1 MRNSLILLLLYL
13 FLPLSV
19 SATEYYVATNGND
32 NNPGTLTQPW
42 ATWQKG
48 FNSISAGDI
57 LYIRGGTYS
66 PGGFADDN
74 MFCAVAV
81 DGKKG
86 TSTNMFNVFAYPG
99 ETPILDCRNL
109 TSASYERMG
118 VLLYNCDYWHL
129 SGLEITRCDQLST
142 GARYGGQGLM
152 LMNSNYNKIE
162 RTTAHHNGG
171 PGLGMRGNCEENLF
185 LNCDAYSNWDA
196 YSDLP
201 GDNADGFDVGFIT
214 YRAGNDRK
222 NYFDG
227 CRAWMNGDDGFDMYQ
242 MSGYH
247 GTYYFTNCWAWKQG
261 YRPDGV
267 TQGGNGCGFKYG
279 DDNAYSADAQI
290 RRSTHNCIAYA
301 NRTRGFSQETA
312 NDVMEFYNNISY
324 NNGLQGFSFVT
335 YNLADVL
342 RNNISYKN
350 GGDIFASNQ
359 IHDHN
364 SWDSNVTVSDADFL
378 SINGSELEGPR
389 KSDGSL
395 PDINFLHLAS
405 GSDLIDKGVNVG
417 ISFSGNAPDLGA
429 FEVQSGAPAPAPVYT
444 SSLIANASPSILEI
458 TYSLTLA
465 NIVPSV
471 SSFSVLVNSVARA
484 VNTVTIS
491 GTKVQLSLSSPIVYG
506 DIVTVSYTLPSANPL
521 QTSAGGQAVSIASQP
536 VTNNVN
542 TVIPAYVSS
551 AVANATPS
559 MLEITYNLTLANI
572 VPAASSFSVLVKS
585 VARTISTVAISGT
598 KVQLTLASPVVYG
611 DVITISYTKPSANPI
626 QTSAGGQAISVASQP
641 VTNNVNAVI
650 PAYVSSAVANATPSL
665 LEITYNLTLANIV
678 PAASSFSVLVN
689 SVARTISTVAISGTK
704 VQLTLASPVV
714 YGDVVTVSYTKPST
728 NPLQTSGGGQAIS
741 VASQPVTN
749 NVNAVI
755 PAYVSSAVANATPS
769 LLEITYN
776 LTLANIVP
784 ATTSFSVL
792 VNSVARTI
800 STVAISGVKVQLTL
814 ATPLVYGDA
823 VTVSYTKPS
832 SNPLQATS
840 GGQAVTIGAQKVI
853 NNVIGVSPV
862 YVSSAV
868 ANATPSLLEMT
879 YNLALANI
887 VPAATSFSVLVN
899 SAARTVVAVVIS
911 GTKVQLTLAS
921 PVVYGDIVTVS
932 YSRPSSN
939 ALQTTAG
946 GQAATISAQPV
957 TNSVNGINPG
967 YVSSVIANATPS
979 LLEITYNLA
988 LANIIPAAS
997 SFSVLVNSTARTI
1010 TTVVISGSKV
1020 QLTLSSPVV
1029 YGNIVTVAYTK
1040 PSANPLQTTS
1050 GGQALSISAQP
1061 VTNNVIG
1068 LIPVYVSSAVSN
1080 ATPTLL
1086 EMTYNQTLANI
1097 VPAASSFSVIVNS
1110 VSRTVNSVIIS
1121 GTRVQ
1126 LTLASR
1132 IVSGDIVTVSYV
1144 KPSATPIQT
1153 TSGGTAAAISNQPV
1167 INNCID
1173 IAPTATI
1180 TSPAVNSSFT
1190 SPANITITAS
1200 ASDADG
1206 SVSLVEFYNGS
1217 TRLGSASVAPY
1228 SFSWNNVASG
1238 NYSLTVIAT
1247 DNQNTKT
1254 TSSAVTISV
1263 TNSTHASN
1271 RHPIIRIFNP
1281 RKGIT
1286 YDNITT
1292 VEIDA
1297 DASDPD
1303 GTISKVE
1310 FYNGKTQLVELTSPP
1325 YSYTWK
1331 DVPAGSY
1338 SITAIATDNSG
1349 DTTLS
1354 SPVEFVVGGKVKYN
1368 ANSDIINLY
1377 PNPNNGHFSIDF
1389 INPLQNDKSEIIIT
1403 DMSGKQVYDG
1413 PVLKEEI
1420 TKQFDLSSAS
1430 AGIYVMMIRDKD
1442 ILVTKKFIKN
1452 SQ

>member
-32 NNPGTLTQPW
+32 NNPGTLALPW

-57 LYIRGGTYS
+57 LYIRGGTYT

-86 TSTNMFNVFAYPG
+86 TSANMFNVSAYPG
-99 ETPILDCRNL
+99 ENPVLDCRNL

-162 RTTAHHNGG
+162 RTSAHHNGG

-222 NYFDG
+222 NYFEG

-261 YRPDGV
+261 YTPDGV

-389 KSDGSL
+389 KADGSL

-417 ISFSGNAPDLGA
+417 ISYTGNAPDLGA
-429 FEVQSGAPAPAPVYT
+429 FEVQSGAPAPVPAYT
-444 SSLIANASPSILEI
+444 SSLIANASPSILEM

-471 SSFSVLVNSVARA
+471 SSFSVLVNSVART

-491 GTKVQLSLSSPIVYG
+491 GTKVQLALSNPVVYG
-506 DIVTVSYTLPSANPL
+506 DVVTVSYTKPSGNPI
-521 QTSAGGQAVSIASQP
+521 QTSAGGQAISVTSQP

-542 TVIPAYVSS
+542 AIIPAYVSS

-559 MLEITYNLTLANI
+559 LLELTYNLTLANI
-572 VPAASSFSVLVKS
+572 VPAASSFSVLVNS
-585 VARTISTVAISGT
+585 VARAVSTVALSGA

-611 DVITISYTKPSANPI
+611 DVVTVSYTKPSANPL
-626 QTSAGGQAISVASQP
+626 QTSGGGQAISIVTQP

-650 PAYVSSAVANATPSL
+650 PAYVSSAVANATPSTVV
-665 LEITYNLTLANIV
+665 ITYNLTLANIV

-689 SVARTISTVAISGTK
+689 SVARTVSTVAISGTI

-714 YGDVVTVSYTKPST
+714 FGDVVTVSYSK
-728 NPLQTSGGGQAIS
+728 
-741 VASQPVTN
+741 
-749 NVNAVI
+749 
-755 PAYVSSAVANATPS
+755 
-769 LLEITYN
+769 
-776 LTLANIVP
+776 
-784 ATTSFSVL
+784 
-792 VNSVARTI
+792 
-800 STVAISGVKVQLTL
+800 
-814 ATPLVYGDA
+814 
-823 VTVSYTKPS
+823 
-832 SNPLQATS
+832 
-840 GGQAVTIGAQKVI
+840 
-853 NNVIGVSPV
+853 
-862 YVSSAV
+862 
-868 ANATPSLLEMT
+868 
-879 YNLALANI
+879 
-887 VPAATSFSVLVN
+887 
-899 SAARTVVAVVIS
+899 
-911 GTKVQLTLAS
+911 
-921 PVVYGDIVTVS
+921 
-932 YSRPSSN
+932 PSSN

-957 TNSVNGINPG
+957 TNSVNGITPG
-967 YVSSVIANATPS
+967 YVSSAIANATPS
-979 LLEITYNLA
+979 LIEITYNLA
-988 LANIIPAAS
+988 LANIVPAAS
-997 SFSVLVNSTARTI
+997 SFSVLVNSAARTI
-1010 TTVVISGSKV
+1010 TAVVISGSKV

-1029 YGNIVTVAYTK
+1029 YGNIVTVSYTK
-1040 PSANPLQTTS
+1040 PSSNPLQATS

-1080 ATPTLL
+1080 STPALL
-1086 EMTYNQTLANI
+1086 EMTYNQTLANV
-1097 VPAASSFSVIVNS
+1097 VPAASSFTVIVNS
-1110 VSRTVNSVIIS
+1110 VSRTVNSVIVS

-1144 KPSATPIQT
+1144 KPSAAPIQT

-1167 INNCID
+1167 TNNCID
-1173 IAPTATI
+1173 IAPTAAI
-1180 TSPAVNSSFT
+1180 TSPVINSSFS

-1217 TRLGSASVAPY
+1217 TKLGSASVAPY

-1263 TNSTHASN
+1263 TNSTHTSN

-1310 FYNGKTQLVELTSPP
+1310 FYNGQTQLVELTSPP

-1331 DVPAGSY
+1331 DVAAGSY

-1354 SPVEFVVGGKVKYN
+1354 SPVEFVVGGKVKYD

-1389 INPLQNDKSEIIIT
+1389 INPLQSDKSEIIIT
-1403 DMSGKQVYDG
+1403 DMSGKQVYNG

-1442 ILVTKKFIKN
+1442 IFVTKKFIKN